1 MEIHGNPTIFMDDM
15 DATTSRDD
23 NGHMM
28 GYTRMNYKQY
38 DMGLPEHEVFAD
50 RRHDEHPFEILG

>member
-1 MEIHGNPTIFMDDM
+1 MDDM

-23 NGHMM
+23 NGHIM

-38 DMGLPEHEVFAD
+38 DMGLPEHEVFSD